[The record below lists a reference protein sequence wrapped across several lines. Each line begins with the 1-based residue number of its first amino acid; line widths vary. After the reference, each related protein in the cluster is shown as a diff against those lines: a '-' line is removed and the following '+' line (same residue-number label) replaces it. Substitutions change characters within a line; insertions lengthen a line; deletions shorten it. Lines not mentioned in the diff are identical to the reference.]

1 MVIGLHKISLKNG
14 SSELAPNWNLQVPRA
29 FLIWSIKENANHEI
43 QKADLANPWFEFQSQ
58 FWFLKF

>member
-14 SSELAPNWNLQVPRA
+14 SSELAANWNLQVPRA

-43 QKADLANPWFEFQSQ
+43 QKDDLANPWFEFQSQ
-58 FWFLKF
+58 FLFLKF

>member
-1 MVIGLHKISLKNG
+1 
-14 SSELAPNWNLQVPRA
+14 LAANWNLQVPRA

-58 FWFLKF
+58 FWFLKFLELGLGRIFRKSST